1 MTSKNGAGVT
11 VIGHDSESRTLV
23 DGYEDPGSYRR
34 NITYDISME
43 KIVAI
48 IDRSKK
54 CEQFIKYEC
63 YNSFFR
69 YRSQNPYFAWWRLS
83 RQGSKMNYWGG
94 AELNSGKCACG
105 MTNSCAGERKC
116 NFDANDETWREDSGY
131 LTDKNTLPVTERDLE
146 TPGQLARKDTTHW
159 GNCDVGISAKVF
171 FEIT

>member
-1 MTSKNGAGVT
+1 MKLTKRLHAPSCSVLLKDFPSTTSGMYLMYPQGLSFAPPLQVYCDMTSKNGAGVT

-63 YNSFFR
+63 YNIFFR

-83 RQGSKMNYWGG
+83 RQGSKMR
-94 AELNSGKCACG
+94 NS
-105 MTNSCAGERKC
+105 TVENVHVE
-116 NFDANDETWREDSGY
+116 
-131 LTDKNTLPVTERDLE
+131 
-146 TPGQLARKDTTHW
+146 
-159 GNCDVGISAKVF
+159 
-171 FEIT
+171 